1 MQPIELDL
9 DRENELVFK
18 LSIEGTRPATTR
30 SRFLLESGGFSLV
43 FDAKSLPEGEVSVVI
58 PTLENIISEGI
69 HRGKLEVIV
78 DDKIVFT
85 PIQVDTEFKK
95 SINIV
100 AEVVSSRSSSTNI
113 VASPVVSVNRRR
125 VEVPEADEQSVLEAA
140 SPRDK
145 ASITTQKK
153 DENIREAVEIKG
165 TEQVKERKRP
175 AQRSRR
181 RPTKLARSRTASST
195 RILESKIRSIANKKN
210 IEISAKQIEKIV
222 NIISE
227 KGGKK

>member
-43 FDAKSLPEGEVSVVI
+43 FEAKSLPEGEVSVMI

-100 AEVVSSRSSSTNI
+100 AEVVSSRSSGTNI
-113 VASPVVSVNRRR
+113 VASPVVSVNRKR
-125 VEVPEADEQSVLEAA
+125 VEVTES
-140 SPRDK
+140 DK
-145 ASITTQKK
+145 AKTLEPVETSGNVHEER
-153 DENIREAVEIKG
+153 ENISETVEAKQPEPL
-165 TEQVKERKRP
+165 KERKRP
-175 AQRSRR
+175 EQRSRR
-181 RPTKLARSRTASST
+181 RPTKMSRSRELSSA
-195 RILESKIRSIANKKN
+195 RMLESKIRSIADKKN
-210 IEISAKQIEKIV
+210 IEISARQVEKIA